1 METFVAGQEA
11 LKTLYREE
19 KPTANKFIDHSNK
32 YIADAG
38 GIQV

>member
-11 LKTLYREE
+11 LKTLYRE